1 MANVLV
7 IDGHPDPVSLTA
19 QLATSYAEGAG
30 ADAVLLTLRD
40 LDFDLTLRTGYR
52 TPQDLEP
59 DLVRAQQLLEWAD
72 HVTVLTPLWW
82 GSVPALLKGFFDRTL
97 ERGWAFRYKE
107 NGMPEGLLA
116 GRTGRLAVTSDS
128 PRWYLPIVGDSTVK
142 QVKGRTLE
150 FCGIKP
156 TRVTRYA
163 DVRGRSEAEI
173 AEWIRRAADLG
184 AADAARPAVVRPARE
199 LAGV

>member
-7 IDGHPDPVSLTA
+7 IDGHPDPSSLTA
-19 QLATSYAEGAG
+19 QLAASYTEGA
-30 ADAVLLTLRD
+30 ADAILLTLRD

-59 DLVRAQQLLEWAD
+59 DLARAQELFEWAD

-97 ERGWAFRYKE
+97 ERGWAFRYRD
-107 NGMPEGLLA
+107 NGMPEGLLP
-116 GRTGRLAVTSDS
+116 GRTGRLMVTSDS
-128 PRWYLPIVGDSTVK
+128 PRWYLRIAGDSNVK
-142 QVKGRTLE
+142 QVKGRTME

-156 TRVTRYA
+156 TTVTRYA
-163 DVRGRSEAEI
+163 DVRGRSEAQI

-184 AADAARPAVVRPARE
+184 AADAARAGVVRPARE
-199 LAGV
+199 AAGT